1 MIGLAF
7 SRAPSMPYSSPLLKA
22 IRSPTDAFETLARTD
37 PDPLAV
43 FFRQIVWLALLP
55 PVFAFIGASIFGWR
69 LGAAQPLYL
78 PGDALTLI
86 SIAYFFTLLF
96 GLVSTAFVG
105 RWMAPTYGADGRLGI
120 HMALVGIVAAP
131 MVAGSV
137 FHLFPHVFV
146 NLLALIP
153 ALIWSMYLLYKGL
166 PIVLG
171 TGPERGML
179 MASALIAYLLVGA
192 VTVLGLTV
200 ALWASGIGPSIGV

>member
-1 MIGLAF
+1 MRHL
-7 SRAPSMPYSSPLLKA
+7 PPLFKSVHRPVA
-22 IRSPTDAFETLARTD
+22 AFEALAQTE

-43 FFRQIVWLALLP
+43 FFGQIIWLALIP

-78 PGDALTLI
+78 PNDALTLI
-86 SIAYFFTLLF
+86 SIGYFFTLLF

-105 RWMAPTYGADGRLGI
+105 RWMAPTYGADEAFGTHL
-120 HMALVGIVAAP
+120 ALVGIVAAP
-131 MVAGSV
+131 LVAGSV

-146 NLLALIP
+146 NLLVFIP
-153 ALIWSMYLLYKGL
+153 VLIWSIYLLYKGL
-166 PIVLG
+166 PIALG

-179 MASALIAYLLVGA
+179 MASSLVAYLLVGA
-192 VTVLGLTV
+192 VALLGVTV

>member
-1 MIGLAF
+1 MIGTSPSAI
-7 SRAPSMPYSSPLLKA
+7 PSMQTIPTPLNF
-22 IRSPTDAFETLARTD
+22 IRQPTDAFEALARTD

-43 FFRQIVWLALLP
+43 FFGQIVWLALVP
-55 PVFAFIGASIFGWR
+55 PVFAFIGASTFGWR

-86 SIAYFFTLLF
+86 SICYFFILLF
-96 GLVSTAFVG
+96 GFVSTAFVG

-120 HMALVGIVAAP
+120 HLALVGIVAAP
-131 MVAGSV
+131 MVAGSA

-153 ALIWSMYLLYKGL
+153 ALMWSMYLLYKGL
-166 PIVLG
+166 PIALG